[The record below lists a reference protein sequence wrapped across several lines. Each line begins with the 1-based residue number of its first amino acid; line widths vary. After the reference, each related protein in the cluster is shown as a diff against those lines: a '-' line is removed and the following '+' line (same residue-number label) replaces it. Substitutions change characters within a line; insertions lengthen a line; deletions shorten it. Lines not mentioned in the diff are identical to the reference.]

1 MTKPTGISGEDE
13 RVLYE
18 AGYLLLKRGKIKAA
32 REVFEGLIAMTP
44 AKSLPYTFLGNTYF
58 AELKFDDA
66 LKCHRK
72 ALEMDPNNLLS
83 MAHLGEALLA
93 SRKKD
98 EGMSTLK
105 KVVSLDPN
113 GPSGIFAK
121 SLLDAVEAGAI

>member
-1 MTKPTGISGEDE
+1 MTKPTTISGEDE

-44 AKSLPYTFLGNTYF
+44 EKSLPYTFLGNTYF
-58 AELKFDDA
+58 AELKFDEA
-66 LKCHRK
+66 IKAQRK
-72 ALEMDPNNLLS
+72 ALELDANNLVS

-93 SRKKD
+93 SKKKD
-98 EGMSTLK
+98 EGVSALK

-121 SLLDAVEAGAI
+121 SLLEAVDAGVL